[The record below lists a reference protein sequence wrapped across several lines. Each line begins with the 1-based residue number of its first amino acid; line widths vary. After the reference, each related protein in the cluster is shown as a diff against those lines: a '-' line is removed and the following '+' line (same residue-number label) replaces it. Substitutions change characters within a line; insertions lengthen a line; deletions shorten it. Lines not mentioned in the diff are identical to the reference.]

1 MSHKRRSEPLAI
13 ISTDLAEHPVVR
25 VWSSLGGP
33 VPTRVELLRRAKSKP
48 AIYRMVFEDTSHPA
62 VFVKHSQRTGLELER
77 RMYQDVLPRLPLTVP
92 RYLGSCL
99 DDEGLTWLF
108 IEDVGA
114 GEFLA
119 GDPGH
124 RVLAARWLGL
134 MHGSAATRVAGVPFP
149 DAGPARYL
157 GHLHRG
163 RERIRTNLGN
173 PAMDDQDRAILNGM
187 LERLD
192 EVEAR
197 WPGVE
202 RACQGLPVTLV
213 HGDMRK
219 KNVRIGR
226 GTGAPVLYGFDW
238 EMAGWGVPAADL
250 ASACGRGATIRLD
263 PETYVETVR
272 EFWPD
277 FDAAAVSRLSVLGRI
292 FQALAGA
299 EWDGA
304 SLRFEST
311 VCLLMPVSSMRIHDT
326 TISGAL
332 AAGAGW
338 LR

>member
-1 MSHKRRSEPLAI
+1 MSRSAPLAVV
-13 ISTDLAEHPVVR
+13 STDLADHPAVR
-25 VWSSLGGP
+25 AWDSLGGP
-33 VPTRVELLRRAKSKP
+33 APAQVELWRRAKTKP
-48 AIYRMVFEDTSHPA
+48 AIYRMVFDGAGRPA
-62 VFVKHSQRTGLELER
+62 VFVKESRRAGLELER
-77 RMYQDVLPRLPLTVP
+77 RMYQEVLPLLPLSVP

-99 DDEGLTWLF
+99 DGDGSTWLF

-114 GEFLA
+114 GEFVPD
-119 GDPGH
+119 DPGH
-124 RVLAARWLGL
+124 RALAARWLGL
-134 MHGSAATRVAGVPFP
+134 MHGSAATRVAGASFP

-157 GHLHRG
+157 AHLHKG
-163 RERIRTNLGN
+163 RERILTHFGN
-173 PAMDDQDRAILNGM
+173 PAMDDQDRAILRGM

-219 KNVRIGR
+219 KNVRIG
-226 GTGAPVLYGFDW
+226 GGKAAPILYGFDW

-250 ASACGRGATIRLD
+250 ASAGARGVTIRLD
-263 PETYVETVR
+263 PGTYLETVR

-277 FDAAAVSRLSVLGRI
+277 LDAAAVSKLSVLGRI

-304 SLRFEST
+304 SLKFDSI
-311 VCLLMPVSSMRIHDT
+311 VCLMQPVSSMQIHDT
-326 TISGAL
+326 AISGAL
-332 AAGAGW
+332 AAGAEW
-338 LR
+338 LG